1 MPGHPRRRNQRRLSS
16 GGRTP
21 QAAAQ
26 VDPAAALR
34 SLIQEGIVTAASLN
48 AADDL
53 IAAAMSM
60 QRLGGLTSGMW
71 RALSR
76 ELATA
81 AERLERESDEHLDNL
96 HRRARALDVDA
107 DAALEAGIAAAHLDE
122 HRETLEQVLP
132 TLDEDVRRLAQTDV
146 LLGFSVD
153 DAGALGEE
161 QVEEDEADTSD
172 ASEVVVEDEAG
183 DDDDAPLAID
193 VWLFVWPAPLTPARV
208 RIVPEFAAADMDTEP
223 RVSVNFNATA
233 TEAVVDALSA
243 TCGLP
248 RAGVLPALAGLGLAC
263 WSAHQADERG
273 DDEDEADA
281 AEGDEADHVD
291 GE

>member
-1 MPGHPRRRNQRRLSS
+1 MPGHPRRRKQRRLSS

-21 QAAAQ
+21 QAAAH

-34 SLIQEGIVTAASLN
+34 SLIQEGIVTAAALN
-48 AADDL
+48 ARDDL

-60 QRLGGLTSGMW
+60 QRLGSLTSGMW

-96 HRRARALDVDA
+96 YRRARALDVDP
-107 DAALEAGIAAAHLDE
+107 DAALEAGIAAGHLDE
-122 HRETLEQVLP
+122 HRETLERVLP
-132 TLDEDVRRLAQTDV
+132 TLDEDVRRLAQPDV

-153 DAGALGEE
+153 DEVALGEE
-161 QVEEDEADTSD
+161 QLDEDEVDTSD
-172 ASEVVVEDEAG
+172 DSEVDAEDEAG

-208 RIVPEFAAADMDTEP
+208 RIVPELAAADTDAEP
-223 RVSVNFNATA
+223 DVSVNFSATA
-233 TEAVVDALSA
+233 TEAVVEALSA

-248 RAGVLPALAGLGLAC
+248 REGILPALSGLGLAC

-273 DDEDEADA
+273 DDDDDSNEADQVD
-281 AEGDEADHVD
+281 DE
-291 GE
+291 

>member
-1 MPGHPRRRNQRRLSS
+1 MPEHPRRRNQRRLSS

-21 QAAAQ
+21 QAATH

-34 SLIQEGIVTAASLN
+34 SLIQEGIVTAAALN
-48 AADDL
+48 ARDDL

-60 QRLGGLTSGMW
+60 QRLGSLTSGMW

-81 AERLERESDEHLDNL
+81 AERLERESDEHLDTLN
-96 HRRARALDVDA
+96 RRARALDVDP
-107 DAALEAGIAAAHLDE
+107 DEVLEAGVAAGHLDE
-122 HRETLEQVLP
+122 HRETLEKVLA
-132 TLDEDVRRLAQTDV
+132 TLDEEVRRLAQSDV

-153 DAGALGEE
+153 NEVGLGEE
-161 QVEEDEADTSD
+161 QLDEDEVDVSDGREVDAEDEGGDDED
-172 ASEVVVEDEAG
+172 AS
-183 DDDDAPLAID
+183 LAID

-208 RIVPEFAAADMDTEP
+208 RIVPELAGPGGDAEP
-223 RVSVNFNATA
+223 DVSVSFSATA
-233 TEAVVDALSA
+233 DEAVVDALSA

-248 RAGVLPALAGLGLAC
+248 REGILPALSALGLAC

-273 DDEDEADA
+273 HDDDDATEADK
-281 AEGDEADHVD
+281 VD